1 MVAHFVTYKMRNS
14 RSKAVLGTLVLTL
27 IAASCGG
34 GGEHAEFAGYTPHER
49 YEHGLRSAGL
59 DVTALGRDWLAA
71 SRRALE
77 APVTISA
84 PYNEVSYMDAGEAG
98 AVGYR
103 VNLVRGQTVTVSFE
117 LDGDTAYQVFLDM
130 FVMPTGARTAP
141 ILLTSADTNSNQL
154 EYVARRD
161 GDYIVRVQPEL
172 LRGGRYSITVEVGG
186 SLGFPVAGH
195 DHASVRSFW
204 GDWRSGGRIHQ
215 GVDIFA
221 PRGTPVLAATKGTVR
236 STRPNN
242 LGGKVVFLRDE
253 LGRSQYY
260 AHLDSQ
266 VVARGDRVEAGDTL
280 GFVGN
285 TGNARTT
292 PPHLHFGITSRGW
305 FDPLP
310 ALAPPSP
317 PAAEFAGDQ
326 NVVGS
331 IVRASADR
339 TRIRVLPASRSSAVA
354 SLDRHTPLS
363 VVAGSGRWYRVSLPD
378 GAVGFVEAR
387 FVESVDEP
395 IRSELVATGALLRT
409 SPMPSAAAT
418 DSLVAGQQVPVLGA
432 FGEFLLVQAPSGRA
446 GWLVLD

>member
-1 MVAHFVTYKMRNS
+1 MSIMQNDRIRTLFWALTVAFV
-14 RSKAVLGTLVLTL
+14 V
-27 IAASCGG
+27 ASCGFEG
-34 GGEHAEFAGYTPHER
+34 AHDEFAGYTPHER
-49 YEHGLRSAGL
+49 YEHGLRAAGL

-71 SRRALE
+71 AEHALE
-77 APVTISA
+77 APVAISP
-84 PYNEVSYMDAGEAG
+84 PYSEVSYLDAGEAG
-98 AVGYR
+98 AVGYK
-103 VNLVRGQTVTVSFE
+103 VSLVRGQTVSARFE
-117 LDGDTAYQVFLDM
+117 LDGDNGYRVFLDM
-130 FVMPTGARTAP
+130 FVMPTGARTVP
-141 ILLTSADTNSNQL
+141 ILLSSADTSSREI

-161 GDYIVRVQPEL
+161 GDYIVRIQPEL
-172 LRGGRYSITVEVGG
+172 LRGGRYSLTVEVGG
-186 SLGFPVAGH
+186 SLEFPVAGH

-204 GDWRSGGRIHQ
+204 GDWRSGGRLHQ

-242 LGGKVVFLRDE
+242 LGGKVVWLRDE

-292 PPHLHFGITSRGW
+292 PPHLHFGITGRGW
-305 FDPLP
+305 FNPLP
-310 ALAPPSP
+310 ALQPPSA
-317 PAAEFAGDQ
+317 PAAVFTGDQ
-326 NVVGS
+326 DLVGS
-331 IVRASADR
+331 VVRANADR
-339 TRIRVLPASRSSAVA
+339 TRIRALPAARSSAVA
-354 SLDRHTPLS
+354 SLQRHTPLS
-363 VVAGSGRWYRVSLPD
+363 VVAGSGRWYRVALPD
-378 GAVGFVEAR
+378 GATGFVEVR
-387 FVESVDEP
+387 FVESTDQP

-409 SPMPSAAAT
+409 SPTATAAAT

-432 FGEFLLVQAPSGRA
+432 YGNFLLVQAPSGRS